1 MNQVYMSNLKVELF
15 TLISAI
21 NWSTS
26 TLNPF
31 HCKEDSV
38 QHIPILKKKIMLT
51 ICLLYFHL
59 FSQLNLMLKFNL
71 LNDKSCSTIGRCSQ
85 WQSTTIIKVQY
96 RGISIKF
103 GCLNNCVNS
112 WRDIA
117 RNCCGRCDWIFF
129 KLVLIIFGL
138 RTVIQ
143 KYLVG
148 KAFRLYVWQI
158 KSQELVQP

>member
-1 MNQVYMSNLKVELF
+1 MNKKLKVKVF

-21 NWSTS
+21 YWSTS

-38 QHIPILKKKIMLT
+38 QHIPIKLFFFFWLT

-59 FSQLNLMLKFNL
+59 FLQLNLMLTFNL
-71 LNDKSCSTIGRCSQ
+71 LNDKASSRWPYLSW